1 MPNTVPL
8 SLEWSTRPQGFAQ
21 KGFAQ
26 KGFAQ
31 KGAPYELA
39 NATARL
45 QAIAE
50 GDAPPVPAITD
61 PSRKPTGG
69 IARDNPCTW
78 PLVACLQTR
87 P

>member
-1 MPNTVPL
+1 MDAEHST
-8 SLEWSTRPQGFAQ
+8 LELGVVNAPP
-21 KGFAQ
+21 GFAQ

-78 PLVACLQTR
+78 RLVACFQIR
-87 P
+87 S

>member
-8 SLEWSTRPQGFAQ
+8 SLEWSTRPQ
-21 KGFAQ
+21 GFAQ

-69 IARDNPCTW
+69 IARDNRCTRRVLSN
-78 PLVACLQTR
+78 PPMIVV